1 MSMDGNFG
9 KIAIGLGDLEEE
21 GDVKLVAKGVNILR
35 NMITSEHTAKDGWD
49 IVLRQGTECW
59 FCDLGIEP

>member
-9 KIAIGLGDLEEE
+9 KVAIGLGDLEED
-21 GDVKLVAKGVNILR
+21 GDVVLVTKGVNILC

-49 IVLRQGTECW
+49 IILRQGTECW
-59 FCDLGIEP
+59 FCNLCIEP